1 MMETES
7 SLNSLDR
14 TQLSIV
20 PLASEGDDRQYWLRR
35 SPMERLEAL
44 EQLRQVTYGYDP
56 ATARLQR
63 LLEVAPL
70 GAG

>member
-1 MMETES
+1 METEFNQT
-7 SLNSLDR
+7 SLNR
-14 TQLSIV
+14 TQLTVV

-35 SPMERLEAL
+35 TPQERLEAL
-44 EQLRQVTYGYDP
+44 EYLRQVTYGYDP

-70 GAG
+70 GAR